1 MQVSKKHV
9 ILTCLKFVCKTIS
22 WYTTFSYILMRQTLL
37 HQLAIFFVAVGTFLS
52 AASFAQANTF
62 SFPQSYNYA
71 GLTFADSLTFTR
83 PLSIPQPTTAITFS
97 SQHKLLIN
105 KNNAKKSLESIVLT
119 PTVTLETTD
128 SPDIAQP
135 TPTIYLQPTTPTN
148 GSGPTATAL
157 ATQDQSVSPTPTPT
171 IIPATTAIST
181 TPSYTPTAQSNPG
194 GLNADDLFS
203 MVNTYRASQGL
214 PAFQQDAKTCSLA
227 QERAPAIAGEVA
239 SGNMHAGLIAMNLP
253 YWNTENIIS
262 MNSDQAAFNW
272 WINDPIH
279 HAAIVSSATY
289 SCVACSGN
297 SCAEEFTSYQP
308 K

>member
-1 MQVSKKHV
+1 MK
-9 ILTCLKFVCKTIS
+9 
-22 WYTTFSYILMRQTLL
+22 QTLL

-62 SFPQSYNYA
+62 NFPQSYHYA
-71 GLTFADSLTFTR
+71 GLTFADSLTFTK
-83 PLSIPQPTTAITFS
+83 PISVPQPTTAIIFS

-105 KNNAKKSLESIVLT
+105 KNNAKKPLESIILT
-119 PTVTLETTD
+119 PTITLETTD
-128 SPDIAQP
+128 SPEIAQP
-135 TPTIYLQPTTPTN
+135 TPTIYQPAIPTT
-148 GSGPTATAL
+148 SAGPTATTL
-157 ATQDQSVSPTPTPT
+157 TSQDQSVTPTPT
-171 IIPATTAIST
+171 TIPTTGAGPTAT
-181 TPSYTPTAQSNPG
+181 TPSYTPAAQSNPG

-279 HAAIVSSATY
+279 HAAIISNATY

-297 SCAEEFTSYQP
+297 SCAEEFTSYQS